1 MLLTSCAP
9 RQYKGVII
17 NKGVNVLR
25 VEVEVTK
32 KHYIS
37 AAVTIE
43 QLDTLNVGAFVL
55 IDRKT
60 LSVIK

>member
-9 RQYKGVII
+9 TQYKGVII
-17 NKGVNVLR
+17 NKSVNVLR

-32 KHYIS
+32 THYIS

-43 QLDTLNVGAFVL
+43 QLDTLNVGAFVV